1 MNFMSKI
8 LHLNKWFFIIL
19 FGLYFLPAK
28 PINVVIVGL
37 GSVLTFGW
45 IYAVSIYGQ
54 QQVKKENLPSSNTR
68 NFKMAFMMLPALIG
82 VQFLLQTWLPNKQNV
97 FGAIVFVTVVLT
109 TIFVGFYLYFFAAK
123 TITTLERKRKVTWND
138 CYFNFACIA
147 LNCLGIFILQPKVQQ
162 LLGKEV

>member
-1 MNFMSKI
+1 MSKI

-19 FGLYFLPAK
+19 FAFYFVPAK
-28 PINVVIVGL
+28 PLSVVVASL
-37 GSVLTFGW
+37 GSVLTFSW

-54 QQVKKENLPSSNTR
+54 QQVKKENLPTSNTR
-68 NFKMAFMMLPALIG
+68 NFKLAFMMLPALIG
-82 VQFLLQTWLPNKQNV
+82 VHFLREIWLPKEDTA
-97 FGAIVFVTVVLT
+97 FGMLVFVVSVLT